1 MRDNA
6 ELRNQLK
13 MLETISRKKT
23 LEKESV
29 VKQTEGIDIL
39 LVQ

>member
-1 MRDNA
+1 MYDNA

-23 LEKESV
+23 LEKESIV
-29 VKQTEGIDIL
+29 RQTEGINI
-39 LVQ
+39 

>member
-1 MRDNA
+1 MKAIMHDNA

-23 LEKESV
+23 LENESV
-29 VKQTEGIDIL
+29 VRQTEGIHI
-39 LVQ
+39 